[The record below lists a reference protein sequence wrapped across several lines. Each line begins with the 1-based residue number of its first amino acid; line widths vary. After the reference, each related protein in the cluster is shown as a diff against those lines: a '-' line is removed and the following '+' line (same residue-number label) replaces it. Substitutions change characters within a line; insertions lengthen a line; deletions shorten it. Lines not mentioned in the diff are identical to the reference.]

1 MSDDEEK
8 PLAHFVVHEDGSVEQ
23 LRCVDC
29 GRELDSFACKIRH
42 IQVNTGWA
50 KSAND

>member
-1 MSDDEEK
+1 MSDELGGQAVPEPVFIDD
-8 PLAHFVVHEDGSVEQ
+8 PVMCEDG
-23 LRCVDC
+23 C
-29 GRELDSFACKIRH
+29 GKPRGSFACKIRH